1 MDRHPAPRLSPATLA
16 SARPGTTRFAYDR
29 ARLKPRIVHLGLGA
43 FFRAH
48 GALFTEDVLTEG
60 GGDWGIV
67 GASLKR
73 PDQRDRLMPQH
84 GLYTAVEKGRDGDR
98 ARIVGCLLDVLV
110 GPESPAALLDRLGAQ
125 ETAVVTLTVTEKGYC
140 HDPASGRLDTGH
152 PDMKHD
158 LAHPGEPRSA
168 VGFLAEAL
176 ARRRASGL
184 GPFTIATCDNLP
196 GNGMLLAGLVR
207 DFAALRG
214 DGLAA
219 WIERNAAFP
228 SSMVDRIVPAEAP
241 GDIERVE
248 RLTGLRDAA
257 PVSHE
262 PFRQWVIEDR
272 FVDGLRPPWE
282 QAGVQF
288 VTDVAP
294 FEHAKLRMLNGAH
307 SALAYLGYLA
317 GYETIVEAVSD
328 EAFASFI
335 ERFWRHDVIPVV
347 REPPGM
353 ALASYAERLLQRFA
367 NPAIRHRT
375 WQIAMDG
382 SQKLPQRLL
391 SSIRDNL
398 RQSRPFPCLALAV
411 AGWIRY
417 VGGLDETGRAIDVR
431 DPLAAL
437 LRERLV
443 VAGPDPADQV
453 RAIVA
458 VKTVFGPD
466 LPADPAFV
474 AAVTEAY
481 AALRRVGARAAVA
494 RLPHL
499 PG

>member
-1 MDRHPAPRLSPATLA
+1 MDRQQTPRLSPATLA
-16 SARPGTTRFAYDR
+16 SAAPGTARFAYDR
-29 ARLKPRIVHLGLGA
+29 ARLRPRIVHLGLGA

-48 GALFTEDVLTEG
+48 GALFTEDVLAT

-110 GPESPAALLDRLGAQ
+110 GPESPSALLDRLCAP

-140 HDPASGRLDTGH
+140 HDPASGRLDAAH
-152 PDMKHD
+152 PDIRHD
-158 LAHPGEPRSA
+158 LADPALPRSA
-168 VGFLAEAL
+168 VGFLVEAL
-176 ARRRASGL
+176 ARRRSADL
-184 GPFTIATCDNLP
+184 APFTVATCDNLP
-196 GNGMLLAGLVR
+196 GNGNLVAGLVR
-207 DFAALRG
+207 DFASLRG

-219 WIERNAAFP
+219 WIERHAAFP

-241 GDIERVE
+241 GDAEHVE
-248 RLTGLRDAA
+248 RLTGLHDAA

-262 PFRQWVIEDR
+262 PFRQWVLEDR

-282 QAGVQF
+282 RAGVQF

-294 FEHAKLRMLNGAH
+294 FEHAKLRMLNGSH

-317 GYETIVEAVSD
+317 GYETIVDVVSD
-328 EAFASFI
+328 EVFAAFVG
-335 ERFWRHDVIPVV
+335 RFWRHDVIPVLP
-347 REPPGM
+347 EPPGLP
-353 ALASYAERLLQRFA
+353 LAGYAEQLLQRYR

-391 SSIRDNL
+391 SGIRDNL
-398 RQSRPFPCLALAV
+398 RLGRRFSFLALAV

-417 VGGLDETGRAIDVR
+417 VGGIDEKGQVIDVR
-431 DPLAAL
+431 DPLATL
-437 LRERLV
+437 LRERLDM
-443 VAGPDPADQV
+443 AGRDPAASV
-453 RAIVA
+453 RAILDVRA
-458 VKTVFGPD
+458 VFGPD
-466 LPADPAFV
+466 LPADPVFV
-474 AAVTEAY
+474 GAVTEAY
-481 AALRRVGARAAVA
+481 AQLQRIGARAAVA
-494 RLPHL
+494 ALA
-499 PG
+499 GSAG